1 MFRGEESLAVC
12 FSGGCIAG
20 GQGIERFLW
29 ELLPSR
35 GEGMI
40 NLYFIYNGHRKIL
53 IGSFGHIHGAINEL
67 KQHQASYSA
76 VNNPRFRKSMS
87 GENIRID
94 YGAVDCY
101 YLITK
106 KTEEK

>member
-1 MFRGEESLAVC
+1 MFK
-12 FSGGCIAG
+12 
-20 GQGIERFLW
+20 
-29 ELLPSR
+29 
-35 GEGMI
+35 
-40 NLYFIYNGHRKIL
+40 LYFVYNGHCKIL
-53 IGSFGHIHGAINEL
+53 IRNFYYIHSAINEL

-87 GENIRID
+87 GENIRIN

>member
-1 MFRGEESLAVC
+1 M
-12 FSGGCIAG
+12 
-20 GQGIERFLW
+20 IE
-29 ELLPSR
+29 
-35 GEGMI
+35 
-40 NLYFIYNGHRKIL
+40 LYFIYNGHRKIL

-87 GENIRID
+87 GQNIRID

-106 KTEEK
+106 KTEETNG